1 MLQARQ
7 LEQGS
12 LAWHEA
18 RALRL
23 TASDLP
29 LALGHFGG
37 AAELV
42 SKKSQLLTAICQGTT
57 TDMSA
62 AAHQPALVWG
72 RTHEAQAATAYEML
86 RRAVGRP
93 VTLHV
98 AGLWILP
105 DANILAA
112 SPDRVFSD
120 SNGLLRVLEIK
131 CPYSRQLPPSLPE
144 HVRLQVIMQLACAPL
159 PVSGA
164 DVLLWTPSKASVFH
178 VEWST
183 AVQQEWHEIIK
194 PKAVMCY
201 VRYDIVV
208 ISACSLNLM

>member
-12 LAWHEA
+12 LAWHQA

-29 LALGHFGG
+29 LILGHFGG
-37 AAELV
+37 PAVLV

-57 TDMSA
+57 TEISTA
-62 AAHQPALVWG
+62 AQQPALVWG
-72 RTHEAQAATAYEML
+72 RTHEAQAAAAYEM
-86 RRAVGRP
+86 RRWAEGRP
-93 VTLHV
+93 VTLDI

-105 DANILAA
+105 DATMLAA

-120 SNGLLRVLEIK
+120 SKGMLRLLEIK
-131 CPYSRQLPPSLPE
+131 CPYSRQLPPDLPE
-144 HVRLQVIMQLACAPL
+144 HVRLQVIMQLACSPL

-164 DVLLWTPSKASVFH
+164 DVFFWTPSGTSTFQ
-178 VEWST
+178 VEWSP
-183 AVQQEWHEIIK
+183 AVQQEWHELIK
-194 PKAVMCY
+194 PKAIWLY
-201 VRYDIVV
+201 NRYYIIV
-208 ISACSLNLM
+208 ICACSWS